1 MTESARL
8 PRFVREALEGDADSV
23 IPGDGVLGDAA
34 LSGAASGGAT
44 AGDVSRASSVEFERS
59 LLALERALGGPA
71 LNESAAPLERS
82 ASDAARD
89 GEGAGPADADFAR
102 LFQRLEGTVS
112 KPPHRY
118 APFYGRAAE
127 LFDLS
132 EDAIIAEMTRLA
144 DPKAWTFAGLPGI
157 SHASVKG
164 GPRVKSAETLF
175 VRFKPGVYFPRHRH
189 TGLERVL
196 VLEGSY
202 EDSLGVRHRAG
213 ELREWPSGT
222 EHSFKVSDETCI
234 FASVVFGRRFH
245 AWPLRALAKLLGK

>member
-8 PRFVREALEGDADSV
+8 PRFVREALEREAGSDPSLEA
-23 IPGDGVLGDAA
+23 GL
-34 LSGAASGGAT
+34 GAT
-44 AGDVSRASSVEFERS
+44 SELEFERS
-59 LLALERALGGPA
+59 LLALERALSGGAVP
-71 LNESAAPLERS
+71 N
-82 ASDAARD
+82 
-89 GEGAGPADADFAR
+89 GEVADADFSR
-102 LFQRLEGTVS
+102 LFERLDGTVS
-112 KPPHRY
+112 KPPFRY
-118 APFYGRAAE
+118 APFFSRAAD

-132 EDAIIAEMTRLA
+132 EDAVIAEIARLE

-157 SHASVKG
+157 SHVTVRG

-175 VRFKPGVYFPRHRH
+175 VRFKPGVYFPRHQH

-202 EDSLGVRHRAG
+202 EDSHGVQHVPG

-234 FASVVFGRRFH
+234 FASVVFGRRFY

>member
-8 PRFVREALEGDADSV
+8 PRFVREALEGEADTN
-23 IPGDGVLGDAA
+23 LTGDALA
-34 LSGAASGGAT
+34 DAASAL
-44 AGDVSRASSVEFERS
+44 EFERS
-59 LLALERALGGPA
+59 LLALERALSGDDVGAKGAVPNA
-71 LNESAAPLERS
+71 
-82 ASDAARD
+82 DAALQ
-89 GEGAGPADADFAR
+89 GNGPGANVGPADADIER
-102 LFQRLEGTVS
+102 LFQRLDGTVNE
-112 KPPHRY
+112 PPHRY
-118 APFYGRAAE
+118 APFFSRAAE

-132 EDAIIAEMTRLA
+132 EDVVIGEMTRLA

-157 SHASVKG
+157 SHATIQG

-175 VRFKPGVYFPRHRH
+175 VRFKPGVYFPRHQH

-202 EDSLGVRHRAG
+202 EDSHGVQHHPG

-234 FASVVFGRRFH
+234 FASVVFGRRFY

>member
-8 PRFVREALEGDADSV
+8 PRFVREALEREAGSNPSLEATDF
-23 IPGDGVLGDAA
+23 DAA
-34 LSGAASGGAT
+34 SLDAASLDA
-44 AGDVSRASSVEFERS
+44 ASALEFERS
-59 LLALERALGGPA
+59 LLALERAL
-71 LNESAAPLERS
+71 SAAPNS
-82 ASDAARD
+82 GVPN
-89 GEGAGPADADFAR
+89 GEAADADFSR
-102 LFQRLEGTVS
+102 LFERLDGTVS
-112 KPPHRY
+112 KPPFRY
-118 APFYGRAAE
+118 APFFSRAAD

-132 EDAIIAEMTRLA
+132 EDAVIAEIARLE

-157 SHASVKG
+157 SHVTVRG

-175 VRFKPGVYFPRHRH
+175 VRFKPGVYFPRHQH

-202 EDSLGVRHRAG
+202 EDSHGVQHVPG

-234 FASVVFGRRFH
+234 FASVVFGRRFY
-245 AWPLRALAKLLGK
+245 AWPLRALARLLGK